1 MRQSGVFV
9 EGEHRPWETV
19 GEGVQR
25 RILGYDTELMMV
37 YVKFR
42 KGSIGSVHSHP
53 HRQVTYVEAGSFEVQ
68 IGSEKKV
75 LTGGDCYFIPPN
87 VPHGVIAL
95 EDSSLVDVFT
105 PAREDIYETA
115 VQSRRCVH
123 ARARRFSC
131 DQVNCIFLNSTQNRS
146 EQVAER
152 IMNEEYLR
160 SLG

>member
-1 MRQSGVFV
+1 MRQSEVFV

-37 YVKFR
+37 CVKFR
-42 KGSIGSVHSHP
+42 RGSIGSVHKHS
-53 HRQVTYVEAGSFEVQ
+53 HRQVTYVESGSFEVQ

-105 PAREDIYETA
+105 PARED
-115 VQSRRCVH
+115 
-123 ARARRFSC
+123 
-131 DQVNCIFLNSTQNRS
+131 FLVTK
-146 EQVAER
+146 
-152 IMNEEYLR
+152 
-160 SLG
+160 